1 MAPRSKADLL
11 PDEVRR
17 ELEQR
22 LIKSGFSDYA
32 ALTDWLTEQ
41 GFEISRSAVHRF
53 GSRFEDRIRA
63 LRLSTEKAR
72 AVVQASPDDA
82 GDMNEALVRLTQQA
96 AFDLLMEMELD
107 PETIEFPKLV
117 RAISD
122 LNRSSVTLKKYQ
134 AEMREKLKTAAE
146 EVRQLA
152 ANAGVSDETLAAID
166 ARLQG
171 VV

>member
-82 GDMNEALVRLTQQA
+82 GDMN
-96 AFDLLMEMELD
+96 LLMEMELD